1 MLIWFLSKV
10 LRTELS
16 YIIYIFHKLI
26 LNFLVSFFSDFCGIV
41 YKESTS
47 RFEYRTLLQNVL
59 NAVFSLKERFLQCT
73 AIHQRRRKKKQT
85 KNNLKIEGKG
95 KKTS

>member
-16 YIIYIFHKLI
+16 YIYFSLTDIKFSCK
-26 LNFLVSFFSDFCGIV
+26 FFSDFCGIV

-73 AIHQRRRKKKQT
+73 AIHKRRRKKTKQR
-85 KNNLKIEGKG
+85 II
-95 KKTS
+95 